1 MWHIGDGRKVR
12 FWKDVWFVTCS
23 LVIQYWNIYSIIND
37 QGKAVRDAWDG
48 ESLLQLCGAS
58 LFPPRL
64 HVFLWLFAN
73 NKVLTIDNL
82 AKMRQVDDKTY
93 LFCAE
98 L

>member
-1 MWHIGDGRKVR
+1 MGWRKFTPVMW
-12 FWKDVWFVTCS
+12 
-23 LVIQYWNIYSIIND
+23 SIP
-37 QGKAVRDAWDG
+37 V
-48 ESLLQLCGAS
+48 
-58 LFPPRL
+58 PPRL

>member
-1 MWHIGDGRKVR
+1 MGWRKFTPVMWSIPVPPK
-12 FWKDVWFVTCS
+12 VTC
-23 LVIQYWNIYSIIND
+23 V
-37 QGKAVRDAWDG
+37 
-48 ESLLQLCGAS
+48 
-58 LFPPRL
+58 
-64 HVFLWLFAN
+64 LWLFAN